1 MADSGSEEDKST
13 IAINIVLSDSV
24 DPHGKK
30 LPAIDVNLY
39 LTEEISFLPWLGP
52 SGHMSSI

>member
-24 DPHGKK
+24 DPRGEK

-39 LTEEISFLPWLGP
+39 LTEISFLPWPVP